1 VRLKNESFIYHASLT
16 LQWTPLLLEVS
27 TFTCENTHSVALGLH
42 PLRFHYRIIRM
53 DFLIRLMG
61 TVTSNE
67 TATIS

>member
-1 VRLKNESFIYHASLT
+1 
-16 LQWTPLLLEVS
+16 
-27 TFTCENTHSVALGLH
+27 
-42 PLRFHYRIIRM
+42 M